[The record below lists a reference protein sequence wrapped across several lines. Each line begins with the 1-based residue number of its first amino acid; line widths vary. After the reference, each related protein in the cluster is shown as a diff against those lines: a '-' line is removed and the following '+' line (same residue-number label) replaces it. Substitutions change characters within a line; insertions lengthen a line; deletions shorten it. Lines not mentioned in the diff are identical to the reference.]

1 MVKWNK
7 TTIFLTKD
15 NPSLL
20 PTEGKMNER
29 TTHKKKWMVSKE
41 QNEGIMRINFFPDQ
55 KEIEFKSDWNVK
67 CKYV

>member
-1 MVKWNK
+1 
-7 TTIFLTKD
+7 
-15 NPSLL
+15 
-20 PTEGKMNER
+20 
-29 TTHKKKWMVSKE
+29 MVSKE